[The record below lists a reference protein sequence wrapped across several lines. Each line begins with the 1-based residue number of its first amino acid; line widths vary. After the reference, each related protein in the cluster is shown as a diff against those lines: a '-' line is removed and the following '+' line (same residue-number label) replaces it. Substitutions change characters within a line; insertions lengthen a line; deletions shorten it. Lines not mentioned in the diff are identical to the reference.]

1 MLAVGPHSADNGLRR
16 CRDEE
21 RRTSPR
27 VHITDDG
34 HPSDES
40 ERIGGQSQKI
50 RSFKNSK
57 PFNTFK
63 ATLDPQFKK
72 RDRSRCDLMT
82 TIQRANDISSTDNDL
97 ISGPIL

>member
-16 CRDEE
+16 CRDE

-40 ERIGGQSQKI
+40 ERCEEKHILGIIK
-50 RSFKNSK
+50 
-57 PFNTFK
+57 
-63 ATLDPQFKK
+63 
-72 RDRSRCDLMT
+72 
-82 TIQRANDISSTDNDL
+82 
-97 ISGPIL
+97 ISGESSISQHTASGEQ